1 MGVRMNPGL
10 SSAGIDPSTVEQL
23 IQVQKAPIESAKKKK
38 EGIETNKKEYEKF
51 QGLLGGLDTTL
62 SGLKTRLDFYKLKL
76 ESSHPDILDGSVSP
90 GALLGNYEFEVRG
103 LARTS
108 KELAVGFPDKDSTPV
123 GFGYMQIQRD
133 DMEDPVEITIDPG
146 MTLSKVAQ
154 AINDSKSG
162 VKAMVINTKLTD
174 EPFRLLVISEKSG
187 REAKVNIDPD
197 TTFLEFKEQVRG
209 QNLDVLFEDVHVTD
223 VQNRLTELIDGVALD
238 VKKAEPGTKIE
249 VKVNFDLD
257 KTLEGIKGFVE
268 KYNEVAKYINDQ
280 FQKQPDGRYGPLIG
294 ESALKSVMRGL
305 QETLYGKPSSSGG
318 KYSNLAD
325 IGITT
330 EPKTGLLKLDETKV
344 KQSLSDDYD
353 SVAGLFIRSESSNG
367 IADSLAQKLR
377 SFRDPGSGAVK
388 TRISGFEKQIQAQ
401 DKEIERQTR
410 LADAKENQIRRQFG
424 ALSGTLSN
432 LKSQGEFLKA
442 KLGGGT
448 GGSGAS

>member
-1 MGVRMNPGL
+1 MNPGL
-10 SSAGIDPSTVEQL
+10 AAAGIDPNTVEQL

-38 EGIETNKKEYEKF
+38 DGIEANKKEFEKF
-51 QGLLGGLDTTL
+51 QGLLGGLDTSL

-76 ESSHPDILDGSVSP
+76 ESSHPDIIDGSVSP
-90 GALLGNYEFEVRG
+90 GALIGNYEFEVRG

-108 KELAVGFPDKDSTPV
+108 KELALGFPDKDSTPV
-123 GFGYMQIQRD
+123 GFGYMQIQRE

-146 MTLSKVAQ
+146 MTLAKVAQ
-154 AINDSKSG
+154 AINDTKSG

-187 REAKVNIDPD
+187 REARVNIDPD

-238 VKKAEPGTKIE
+238 VKKSEPGTKID

-257 KTLEGIKGFVE
+257 KTFEGIKGFVD
-268 KYNEVAKYINDQ
+268 KYNEIAKYVNDQ
-280 FQKQPDGRYGPLIG
+280 FQKQSDGSYGPLVG
-294 ESALKSVMRGL
+294 ESALKSVMRGM
-305 QETLYGKPSSSGG
+305 QETLYGKPATSGG
-318 KYSNLAD
+318 KFSNLAD

-330 EPKTGLLKLDETKV
+330 ESKTGLLKLDESKV

-353 SVAGLFIRSESSNG
+353 SVAGLFIRSETSTG

-388 TRISGFEKQIQAQ
+388 TRISGFEKQIQTQ

-432 LKSQGEFLKA
+432 LKNQGEFLKA
-442 KLGGGT
+442 KLGGG
-448 GGSGAS
+448 GGSGAG

>member
-1 MGVRMNPGL
+1 MGIRMNPGL
-10 SSAGIDPSTVEQL
+10 AVAGIDPSTIEQL

-38 EGIETNKKEYEKF
+38 EGIESNKKEFEKF
-51 QGLLGGLDTTL
+51 QGLLGGLDTSL

-76 ESSHPDILDGSVSP
+76 ESSHPDIIDGSVSP
-90 GALLGNYEFEVRG
+90 GALIGNYEFEVRG

-108 KELAVGFPDKDSTPV
+108 KELALGFPDKDSTPV
-123 GFGYMQIQRD
+123 GFGYMQIQRE

-146 MTLSKVAQ
+146 MTLAKVAQ
-154 AINDSKSG
+154 AINDTQSG

-187 REAKVNIDPD
+187 REARVNIDPD

-238 VKKAEPGTKIE
+238 VKKSEPGTKID

-257 KTLEGIKGFVE
+257 KTFEGVKGFVD
-268 KYNEVAKYINDQ
+268 KYNEIAKYVNDQ
-280 FQKQPDGRYGPLIG
+280 FQKQSDGSYGPLIG
-294 ESALKSVMRGL
+294 ESALKSVMRGM
-305 QETLYGKPSSSGG
+305 QETLYGKPATSGG
-318 KYSNLAD
+318 KFSNLAD

-330 EPKTGLLKLDETKV
+330 ESKTGLLKMEESKV

-353 SVAGLFIRSESSNG
+353 SVAGLFIRSETSTG
-367 IADSLAQKLR
+367 IADTLAQKLR

-388 TRISGFEKQIQAQ
+388 TRISGFEKQIQTQ

-442 KLGGGT
+442 KLGGG